1 MMRLPIPAILAAL
14 VVAAAGSVLL
24 NVYFKSDAAYVL
36 NVSGIPYMQNETF
49 VLDYIPHRI
58 RFVSNVSG
66 AWYDANIYV
75 NGRVNVGHSYGMYTY
90 WFVCDEIC
98 TVPAMNGTV
107 IYIKPVDV
115 RDTKVK
121 IVVVRTW
128 PP

>member
-14 VVAAAGSVLL
+14 VAVAAGSVLV
-24 NVYFKSDAAYVL
+24 NVYLKSDAAYVL
-36 NVSGIPYMQNETF
+36 DVSDIPYMQNKTF
-49 VLDYIPHRI
+49 VLDYMPHRI
-58 RFVSNVSG
+58 QFISNVSD
-66 AWYDANIYV
+66 AWYDAYIYV
-75 NGRVNVGHSYGMYTY
+75 NGRVNVEHSYRSYIY
-90 WFVCDEIC
+90 WLVCDEIC
-98 TVPAMNGTV
+98 TVPAINGSV